1 MTDPEGW
8 LDERLAEAPPA
19 LRARIITARAACS
32 VQREAD
38 AVQRNSRTACSVRQR
53 PFEEELRAVAEDL
66 LAAAKAGPPTHDTA
80 LTLLAAD
87 ALITLACEWVG
98 ETEPQRLGE
107 IR

>member
-32 VQREAD
+32 VQRAGD
-38 AVQRNSRTACSVRQR
+38 Q
-53 PFEEELRAVAEDL
+53 PFDEELRAVAEDL